1 MKTSIILYLLLSVG
15 FVQSQSC
22 VAPVQVI
29 VSNLK
34 KQPSSGDKIIFKGQK
49 TKKEFTG
56 ISNSVGK
63 FTIQLP
69 CGEIYDIQV
78 ASIGEEIEYNTLEI
92 PMLEAGQQFQ
102 EMKLEIRYQLP
113 DEFILHE
120 LQFETGKALIQP
132 SSFPSLDEVAAFLK
146 RKPACVIEIGG
157 HTDSDGDET
166 QNLILSKERALAVV
180 RYLISKGVSA
190 NQLKAIGYGESRPIA
205 DNSTAAG
212 KQQNRRTEIHV
223 VTNQ

>member
-1 MKTSIILYLLLSVG
+1 MKKSIFLLLLLTVG
-15 FVQSQSC
+15 FAHSQTC
-22 VAPVQVI
+22 FAPVQVI
-29 VSNLK
+29 VSNLHK
-34 KQPSSGDKIIFKGQK
+34 KPSPGDKIIFKGQK
-49 TKKEFTG
+49 TKKQFSG
-56 ISNSVGK
+56 ISNSAGK

-92 PMLEAGQQFQ
+92 PTLQAGQQFQ
-102 EMKLEIRYQLP
+102 EMQLEIMYELP
-113 DEFILHE
+113 QQVILHGI
-120 LQFETGKALIQP
+120 QFETAKATIRP
-132 SSFPSLDEVAAFLK
+132 SSFASLDEVAAFLK

-166 QNLILSKERALAVV
+166 QNLILSKERAQAVA

-190 NQLKAIGYGESRPIA
+190 KQLKAVGYGESRPIA
-205 DNSTAAG
+205 DNTTTTG

-223 VTNQ
+223 IVH